1 MALSLN
7 EYQVRAMETCTPEC
21 NNFAYMFINLV
32 GEIGEFASKVAK
44 SIRKG
49 KTLIQDNELVTSM
62 NEEEVKDLRK
72 EAGDCL
78 WQLAGLCTV
87 MGWSLESVGQ
97 ENLDKLKDRQKR
109 NVIVGDGDN
118 R

>member
-7 EYQVRAMETCTPEC
+7 EYQIRAMETCTPEC
-21 NNFAYMFINLV
+21 NSFGYMFTNLV
-32 GEIGEFASKVAK
+32 GELGEFASKVAK

-49 KTLIQDNELVTSM
+49 ETLIQDNELVTSIDM
-62 NEEEVKDLRK
+62 DEARDLRK
-72 EAGDCL
+72 EAGDIL

-97 ENLDKLKDRQKR
+97 ENLDKLIDRKKR

-118 R
+118 

>member
-21 NNFAYMFINLV
+21 NNFGYMFLNLV
-32 GEIGEFASKVAK
+32 GELGEFASKVAK

-62 NEEEVKDLRK
+62 SEDEVKELRK
-72 EAGDCL
+72 ECGDCM
-78 WQLAGLCTV
+78 WEIAGLCSV

-97 ENLDKLKDRQKR
+97 ENLDKLADRKKR